1 LGAEPGAD
9 RFQTG
14 QVAPDAEADN
24 DVLPKPDSSRSC
36 RHAAL
41 RPLMSGRQWSCQQN
55 ALILTVK
62 CKGGDAM
69 SGYLQNFDLTNGYNI
84 LRIICGA
91 FFIPHIW
98 AKFFVPEALGF
109 FVAAK
114 FKPPATWMY
123 VACVIEIVL
132 AIGLILAV
140 YPVYV
145 GLIAAIHLTV
155 ATIAVYRVT
164 GGKWL
169 WNIGGCEYPLF
180 WAICCVVV
188 AMQA

>member
-1 LGAEPGAD
+1 VWPVEDECHVGALYA
-9 RFQTG
+9 
-14 QVAPDAEADN
+14 
-24 DVLPKPDSSRSC
+24 RSAVVTPTKC
-36 RHAAL
+36 NYPQR
-41 RPLMSGRQWSCQQN
+41 
-55 ALILTVK
+55 K
-62 CKGGDAM
+62 CKRGDDAV

-114 FKPPATWMY
+114 FRPPATWMY

-164 GGKWL
+164 DGKWL

>member
-1 LGAEPGAD
+1 ME
-9 RFQTG
+9 
-14 QVAPDAEADN
+14 
-24 DVLPKPDSSRSC
+24 
-36 RHAAL
+36 
-41 RPLMSGRQWSCQQN
+41 
-55 ALILTVK
+55 
-62 CKGGDAM
+62 GGDAM
-69 SGYLQNFDLTNGYNI
+69 SGYLQNFDPANGFNI

-123 VACVIEIVL
+123 IACVVEIVL
-132 AIGLILAV
+132 AIGLILAI

-169 WNIGGCEYPLF
+169 WNIGGCEFPLF